1 MNLSRRLQMNN
12 HNIPM
17 PEESLEELDLDS
29 SPSVDDF
36 IRELE
41 AKEKDLHITAD
52 LEIEIEDSDVDSVGL
67 PEFVQAELRGGPTT
81 VAEAPSQQSAG
92 LKTRVYELQQE
103 VESLREK
110 VLELKNERK
119 DIQEKS
125 DLRLKDFQNYKYR
138 MDRERRG
145 SHIDQVAAV
154 TEKLLPAIDNLDR
167 ALESAEKLDGKKS
180 DDFQQF
186 YDGIV
191 LVNKQVSETLSAMG
205 VEPIQTIGET
215 FDPNLHEAV
224 AAEDREDVP
233 ANTILEEMLRGYR
246 IGNRVIRHSMVKV
259 TTSPVQAKKGD
270 DSEAPNLD
278 EPTDPPTSADASE
291 GTLPEA
297 STQEAE

>member
-1 MNLSRRLQMNN
+1 MNN
-12 HNIPM
+12 HNIPK
-17 PEESLEELDLDS
+17 PEETLDELDLDS

-52 LEIEIEDSDVDSVGL
+52 LEIEIEDSDLDSVGL
-67 PEFVQAELRGGPTT
+67 PEFVQAELRGGTAA
-81 VAEAPSQQSAG
+81 VAEAPSQQQSAG
-92 LKTRVYELQQE
+92 LKTRVFELQQE
-103 VESLREK
+103 VESLQAK
-110 VLELKNERK
+110 ILELKNERK

-145 SHIDQVAAV
+145 SHIDQVAVV

-191 LVNKQVSETLSAMG
+191 LVNKQVRETLGSMG
-205 VEPIQTIGET
+205 VEPIQTVGET
-215 FDPNLHEAV
+215 FDPNFHEAV
-224 AAEDREDVP
+224 AAEDSDEVAP
-233 ANTILEEMLRGYR
+233 NTILEEMLRGYR

-259 TTSPVQAKKGD
+259 TTAPMQAKKTD
-270 DSEAPNLD
+270 DSDAANADEAVDLD
-278 EPTDPPTSADASE
+278 VDLDVTTPEGDLPDASD
-291 GTLPEA
+291 PEA
-297 STQEAE
+297 E